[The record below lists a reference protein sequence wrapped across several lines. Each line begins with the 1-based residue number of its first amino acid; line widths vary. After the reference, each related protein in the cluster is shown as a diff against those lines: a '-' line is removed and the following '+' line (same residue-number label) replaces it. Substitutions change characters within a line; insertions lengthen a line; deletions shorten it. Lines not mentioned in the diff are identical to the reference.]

1 MESVALSIFR
11 TTRPFF
17 APFLQNGA
25 PVFHGVDKRLAGFD
39 PVVHFLSRGSTIE
52 LANRNWRTV
61 TKEAEDFGT
70 CELFEDKNVKK

>member
-1 MESVALSIFR
+1 M
-11 TTRPFF
+11 
-17 APFLQNGA
+17 
-25 PVFHGVDKRLAGFD
+25 FHGVDKRLAGFD